1 MTDHGFNIR
10 ETVFSPKEG
19 SLSIGIA
26 NIHAAVP
33 DIASNKSKILAATEI
48 FKEKKVNLA
57 VFPEFCITGYFWEDY
72 EECSRYMGSFTAD
85 KERNWVMDN
94 LYPLLED
101 ELYIIVINNIRGGPG
116 TSQKYL
122 NSTFVLNKFVDF
134 TREEYIYDKIM
145 LPGIEKTYCR
155 SGLDDRLVID
165 TKMGKFG
172 FTTCYDYCFSE
183 LLQEYSRIDHV
194 DAVIE
199 VACWRG
205 TGTRAY
211 QDVNVFT
218 DMYYGYLWDTLMASR
233 SATNQFWTIACNAVG
248 KHEISGE
255 VFWGGSGIW
264 APSGIN
270 IVKAS
275 NYNEEL
281 LIVRNIDIKGERKK
295 EQDDYNYGM
304 DFNEVYRHLE
314 DKRTFTRL

>member
-1 MTDHGFNIR
+1 MMDQGFNVR
-10 ETVFSPKEG
+10 ETAFSAKEG
-19 SLSIGIA
+19 SISIGIA

-33 DIASNKSKILAATEI
+33 DVESNHKRILAAAEI

-57 VFPEFCITGYFWEDY
+57 VFPEFCITGYFWENY
-72 EECSRYMGSFTAD
+72 EECSRYMASVTAD
-85 KERNWVMDN
+85 KQHDWIMDN
-94 LYPLLED
+94 LYPLLDD
-101 ELYIIVINNIRGGPG
+101 ELYIVVINNIRKSP
-116 TSQKYL
+116 SAYHKYL
-122 NSTFVLNKFVDF
+122 NSTFVLSKLVDF
-134 TREEYIYDKIM
+134 AREEYIYDKIM
-145 LPGIEKTYCR
+145 LPGIEKAYCR
-155 SGLDDRLVID
+155 SGFDDRLVID
-165 TKMGKFG
+165 TRIGKFG
-172 FTTCYDYCFSE
+172 FTTCYDYCFSQ

-211 QDVNVFT
+211 QDVNIFT
-218 DMYYGYLWDTLMASR
+218 DTYYGYLWDTLMASR

-248 KHEISGE
+248 RHEISGE
-255 VFWGGSGIW
+255 VFWGGSGLW

-281 LIVRNIDIKGERKK
+281 LIVRNVDIKGERKK
-295 EQDDYNYGM
+295 EQDDFNHGM
-304 DFNEVYRHLE
+304 DFNEIYRHLE

>member
-1 MTDHGFNIR
+1 M
-10 ETVFSPKEG
+10 E
-19 SLSIGIA
+19 
-26 NIHAAVP
+26 
-33 DIASNKSKILAATEI
+33 
-48 FKEKKVNLA
+48 
-57 VFPEFCITGYFWEDY
+57 
-72 EECSRYMGSFTAD
+72 SFTAD

-94 LYPLLED
+94 LYPLLGD
-101 ELYIIVINNIRGGPG
+101 ELYIIVINNIRESPG
-116 TSQKYL
+116 KNQKYL

-145 LPGIEKTYCR
+145 LPGIEKIYCR

-172 FTTCYDYCFSE
+172 FTTCYDYCFSQ

-211 QDVNVFT
+211 KDVNIFT

-281 LIVRNIDIKGERKK
+281 LIIRNVDIKGERKK
-295 EQDDYNYGM
+295 EQDDVNYGI
-304 DFNEVYRHLE
+304 DFGEVYRHLE